1 MLLLLLLV
9 CTIARSPKCIFD
21 GVKKKDIVA
30 DKPELIITLCP
41 VVDHHYPYL
50 LHEKSGFITR
60 QMKLKKI
67 AVTPSKVSISYFVGD
82 FSAIRSN
89 HMPKIDELNK
99 DLDSVRLK
107 NAEFSRDFG

>member
-1 MLLLLLLV
+1 
-9 CTIARSPKCIFD
+9 
-21 GVKKKDIVA
+21 
-30 DKPELIITLCP
+30 
-41 VVDHHYPYL
+41 
-50 LHEKSGFITR
+50 
-60 QMKLKKI
+60 MKLKKI
-67 AVTPSKVSISYFVGD
+67 AVTPPKVSISYFVGD